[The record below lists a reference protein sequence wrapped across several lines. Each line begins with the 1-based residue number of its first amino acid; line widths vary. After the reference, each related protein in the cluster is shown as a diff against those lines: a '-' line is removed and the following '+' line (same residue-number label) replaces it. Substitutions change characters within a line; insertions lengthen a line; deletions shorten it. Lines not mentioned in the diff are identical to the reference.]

1 MDVLIVNVL
10 LNLNQTITN
19 FCLLLLHFIQQLDDY
34 LASPTRRNPQRNSR
48 VLSQG
53 RVCVAARKSKK
64 RKRTKEKDP
73 EYDDLLAG
81 EIESDDVDDA
91 LAIFHASPTSE
102 TKATKYLHTHN
113 EYERQQVNLIRR
125 DNPRVRSEIFRQEL
139 FMLGSVSEEGKEIV
153 RKGTLLFV
161 VFVMFWIVVAY
172 KLQVTTSNTL
182 LFSFI

>member
-1 MDVLIVNVL
+1 M
-10 LNLNQTITN
+10 
-19 FCLLLLHFIQQLDDY
+19 
-34 LASPTRRNPQRNSR
+34 
-48 VLSQG
+48 
-53 RVCVAARKSKK
+53 CVAARKSKK
-64 RKRTKEKDP
+64 QKRTKEKDP
-73 EYDDLLAG
+73 EYDDLLAR